1 MFRPMLGAGDPMP
14 PARVWL
20 RSGADA
26 VTTDSIAAGAPCLI
40 LFYLYDWSST

>member
-1 MFRPMLGAGDPMP
+1 VIGVGERIP

-20 RSGADA
+20 EPASDG
-26 VTTDSIAAGAPCLI
+26 VTLDTLAAGGPFLL